1 MKVAEVTYSG
11 TMRSHNRVGRDG
23 NIYNFKNPMGG
34 EPRSTPV
41 ENIHDALEMEKQDVF
56 DVDWTVQ
63 GEVLKRVGG
72 QISNTKEALSSLS
85 YRQKQKL
92 ISVLGLNVRGNSPE
106 EELEEALEPVVEEMI
121 AQREMSN

>member
-1 MKVAEVTYSG
+1 
-11 TMRSHNRVGRDG
+11 
-23 NIYNFKNPMGG
+23 MGG